1 MTSRWSDIRRSL
13 RQSRW
18 LIVVET
24 VSVAT
29 VFLADWNRLI
39 IFSKTPYL
47 LVIAALSLRLRDV
60 RWSSIGFY
68 LPRHWPRLLMFGIF
82 LGVAMEL
89 LELFVAQPAIVGITG
104 KQPDLTDA
112 VALAANW
119 KLFLLAL
126 ALTWTLGAFGEELVW
141 RGWFLSR
148 LIDLAGSNWLAQL
161 GSLAGMAV
169 LFGVAHADQ
178 GITGI
183 VENTFAGA
191 ILGGAFMASGRN
203 LLVPIVA
210 HGITDTIDFTLIVSG
225 HYPGL

>member
-1 MTSRWSDIRRSL
+1 L
-13 RQSRW
+13 
-18 LIVVET
+18 VT
-24 VSVAT
+24 V
-29 VFLADWNRLI
+29 
-39 IFSKTPYL
+39 
-47 LVIAALSLRLRDV
+47 
-60 RWSSIGFY
+60 GFRF
-68 LPRHWPRLLMFGIF
+68 PKHWPRLVMFGIF

-89 LELFVAQPAIVGITG
+89 LELFVAQPAIVATTG
-104 KQPDLTDA
+104 KQPDLSDA

-141 RGWFLSR
+141 RGWFLTR
-148 LIDLAGSNWLAQL
+148 LIELAGANRLAQL
-161 GSLAGMAV
+161 GSLAGMAI
-169 LFGVAHADQ
+169 LFGIAHADQ

-210 HGITDTIDFTLIVSG
+210 HGITDTIDFSLIVSG